1 MSEGSERVWEKLGKE
16 GSGEM
21 KGRVLAFQR
30 EGAGFLFV
38 RLVGFFFFF
47 FLMKYFRLDSMISLG
62 LLAVLKHSDKF
73 LCGYMCVA
81 HLNLGN

>member
-38 RLVGFFFFF
+38 RLVVFFFFF
-47 FLMKYFRLDSMISLG
+47 FNEVLQVGLNDLFRFACSPET
-62 LLAVLKHSDKF
+62 F
-73 LCGYMCVA
+73 
-81 HLNLGN
+81 

>member
-38 RLVGFFFFF
+38 RLVVFFFFF
-47 FLMKYFRLDSMISLG
+47 F
-62 LLAVLKHSDKF
+62 
-73 LCGYMCVA
+73 
-81 HLNLGN
+81 